1 MNFCFVSREFK
12 GSKRAGGIATYVYL
26 TAKLLVSKGHNVH
39 VITARESFNQKKN
52 AKLDGINIVRLSK
65 VDYYWHSNKYIRY
78 ALTKMRT
85 LLFYNSYRKNIIR
98 TLLQIHKDTPIDLVE
113 FSEFGNE
120 GKYINRL
127 KNKIPSVVRLH
138 GPSYHNRSTNE
149 LSLNKTHLINELDT
163 VFDFTAISYCSN
175 AIKMLLKKYDR
186 YNCKILSFEG
196 VQCVI
201 HNFFEFVDLKFKTF
215 SHENFI
221 FFAGTLAIDKGVVE
235 LVEACKEIN
244 SEGKSINL
252 ILAGKLGDLGANYQY
267 ISQKDSEYNSWLE
280 VLGPIDRN
288 ELFSYYK
295 QSCLNVFPSHWDNMP
310 LTCIESMGVGGL
322 VLGSKNGGMSEIITD
337 SIDGFLVE
345 PKSVQKLKHKILEI
359 LELDEVTK
367 SKIKSK
373 ATMKIQ
379 TNFSSEYFYQNLI
392 SFYDKVIVNETTIP
406 NDN

>member
-39 VITARESFNQKKN
+39 VITARESFDQKKKE
-52 AKLDGINIVRLSK
+52 KLESINIIRLSNA
-65 VDYYWHSNKYIRY
+65 DYYWHSNKYIRY
-78 ALTKMRT
+78 ALTKIRAC
-85 LLFYNSYRKNIIR
+85 LFYNTYRKKIIEK
-98 TLLQIHKDTPIDLVE
+98 LLEIHEGTPIDLVE
-113 FSEFGNE
+113 FAEFGNE

-127 KNKIPSVVRLH
+127 KNEIPSVVRLH

-149 LSLNKTHLINELDT
+149 LALGKKNLINELDT

-186 YNCKILSFEG
+186 YNDKILNFEG
-196 VQCVI
+196 IQNVI
-201 HNFFEFVDLKFKTF
+201 HNFFEFVDFKFQTF

-221 FFAGTLAIDKGVVE
+221 FFAGTLANDKGVEE

-252 ILAGKLGDLGANYQY
+252 ILAGKLGGLGANYQH

-280 VLGPIDRN
+280 VLGPIDRS

-322 VLGSKNGGMSEIITD
+322 VLGSKSGGMSEIITD
-337 SIDGFLVE
+337 GIDGFLVE
-345 PKSVQKLKHKILEI
+345 PKSVQKLKRKILEI
-359 LELDEVTK
+359 LELDEVIK

-373 ATMKIQ
+373 AAIKIQ
-379 TNFSSEYFYQNLI
+379 TNFSSDYFYQNLI
-392 SFYDKVIVNETTIP
+392 TFYNKVIGK
-406 NDN
+406 